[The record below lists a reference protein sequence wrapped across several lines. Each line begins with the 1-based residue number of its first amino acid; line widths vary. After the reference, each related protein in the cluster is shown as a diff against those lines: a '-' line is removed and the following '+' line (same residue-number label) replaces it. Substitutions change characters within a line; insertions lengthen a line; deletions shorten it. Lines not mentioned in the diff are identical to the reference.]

1 MLGTIVL
8 LVLCI
13 LTAIAGVP
21 LILKLI
27 PKNEIYG
34 VHTERAMSRAE
45 FWFEVNW
52 FAGWSLVAAA
62 ALTALA
68 LGLYNGTYLR
78 SFWLQLLTYAVMVG
92 IAVAASF
99 WYEREVTQ
107 NGKRWSLRRKRNSKS
122 RRPSPAPV
130 PGQVDPRRHT
140 QGQHAKG

>member
-13 LTAIAGVP
+13 LTAIAGIP

-27 PKNEIYG
+27 PQNDIYG
-34 VHTERAMSRAE
+34 VHTERAMARAE

-52 FAGWSLVAAA
+52 FAGWSLVGAA

-92 IAVAASF
+92 VAVAASL

-122 RRPSPAPV
+122 RRPPPA
-130 PGQVDPRRHT
+130 PGQVDPRRHG
-140 QGQHAKG
+140 QGEHAKG